1 VTLTLWSKQL
11 SPVAERLAIGS
22 GPLPAMLCVRY
33 RKKERTVSMTL
44 LVIVGLTCRLTTVE
58 LNAKAKKM
66 AFQLYFLSRSI

>member
-1 VTLTLWSKQL
+1 
-11 SPVAERLAIGS
+11 
-22 GPLPAMLCVRY
+22 
-33 RKKERTVSMTL
+33 MTL